1 MHGMLREVGGGAGRS
16 EALSQREPRRRQGPS
31 GGTLGLN
38 ALDEGEMST
47 AHHVVAA
54 DEHFYVSTVAYRPF
68 LPQPSRLP
76 REKGQAG

>member
-1 MHGMLREVGGGAGRS
+1 
-16 EALSQREPRRRQGPS
+16 
-31 GGTLGLN
+31 
-38 ALDEGEMST
+38 MST